1 MKFFAVAIVLAISFM
16 FVVLSMFWTRDS
28 VVVEE
33 KVPVVSAPR
42 DSIESSEVADSAYSY
57 GFDRG
62 RACFLVQMGEDV
74 KIPSSSR
81 YMVEGHWSEDEVGRG
96 YVDGYHRAAS
106 MFSCP
111 GK

>member
-1 MKFFAVAIVLAISFM
+1 MKFLAAVLALTLSFL
-16 FVVLSMFWTRDS
+16 FVVFCLMGKREAEEVS
-28 VVVEE
+28 VVVSESVPEE
-33 KVPVVSAPR
+33 
-42 DSIESSEVADSAYSY
+42 SIESLKVAESAYSY

-62 RACFLVQMGEDV
+62 QACFRVQMGEDV